1 MIFQDDED
9 HNVMPEGGF
18 ITPFISKIY
27 SEFNPSIKSDINL
40 VNINHDLNGGIDNI
54 SLKNNQLNKSNIVKS
69 KSVDSLSKKH
79 KNKKKSHLK
88 KKKKLNK
95 KMRKN
100 FMKTKMSKKTS
111 HPTKITRIMKSYLK
125 NQLIRQD
132 MIRNLNIGDVSL
144 SIYSTQG
151 MK

>member
-18 ITPFISKIY
+18 STPFISKIY

-40 VNINHDLNGGIDNI
+40 VNINHDLNGGIDEI

-79 KNKKKSHLK
+79 KNKKKSLEEK
-88 KKKKLNK
+88 EKIKQ
-95 KMRKN
+95 KN
-100 FMKTKMSKKTS
+100 EEELYEDKDEQENIPPDENNENNEIISKK
-111 HPTKITRIMKSYLK
+111 PI
-125 NQLIRQD
+125 N
-132 MIRNLNIGDVSL
+132 
-144 SIYSTQG
+144 
-151 MK
+151 